1 MLGVHNIVVGV
12 VGSVHS
18 KMSDYMDKIIHGG
31 TVVSVLFAGM
41 SLQDAVLVVPAVV
54 SVGISIAAIVY
65 KHRDKNR
72 RFQLYREQELERT
85 RLLGEYI
92 KTLGEK
98 HAAVEVET
106 GPAAVSIMMDKVG
119 KMTANDGEETS
130 NGTE

>member
-1 MLGVHNIVVGV
+1 MLGVHNIVGDV

-41 SLQDAVLVVPAVV
+41 SLQDAVLVIPAVV
-54 SVGISIAAIVY
+54 SVGISIAAFIY
-65 KHRDKNR
+65 KYKDKNR

-85 RLLGEYI
+85 RLLGEYV

-98 HAAVEVET
+98 QAAGEIET
-106 GPAAVSIMMDKVG
+106 DPAVVSIMMDKVG
-119 KMTANDGEETS
+119 KMTVNDGEEKY
-130 NGTE
+130 NGT